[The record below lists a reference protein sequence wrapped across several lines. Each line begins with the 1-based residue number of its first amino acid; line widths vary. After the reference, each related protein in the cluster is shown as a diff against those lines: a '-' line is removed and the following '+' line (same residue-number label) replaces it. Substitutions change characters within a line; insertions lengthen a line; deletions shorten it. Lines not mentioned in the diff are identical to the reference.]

1 MISNKSNGTE
11 GSQAWKSK
19 AILQH
24 IIVRKKRSGVAFLLL
39 DSPGKLNF
47 LTSEVID
54 ELNLAITDVAN
65 DPDVKAMV
73 VISGKADTFVTGADL
88 HEIMRFSNQMDGL
101 KLSRH
106 GHKVF
111 AALANF
117 RKPTV
122 AAINGVCLGG
132 GLELVL
138 CCDRRVATDAPMTV
152 LGLPE
157 VRHGLVPGFG
167 GTQRLPQQIG
177 IRNAL
182 EIILSGELVNA
193 HRALEMNIV
202 DKIVPADNLMQQ
214 AEQLALELLEIPLG
228 ERKIVAP
235 ELDAEK
241 LSKLFSI
248 CERSVRIKTK
258 GKYPAQMRVLEVMR
272 TGLLEGIEAGI
283 EAEKTTFAELAVSEV
298 ARNLIFLFFS
308 RELAKQTAAI
318 ASRHS
323 NIRLNAVSIVS
334 WERDPESLTWERRL
348 PAGTGPDNKGVH
360 PTSSSDVYTIE
371 AGKMPA
377 LPGNKLGDL
386 AIAHGLGVSFIET
399 NEHTHTALQTN
410 PNILRADLIIE
421 STIEDKDTKL
431 KILSAM
437 ATVMKPDAVLVT
449 VTSSLSI
456 AELATSIPNNQNFI
470 GIQLIHPIDQ
480 MPHAELISHPNTSK
494 FALAQATKF
503 ISKIGKLSMSVQ
515 DSPGFLLNRI
525 LTVYLLQAARLAESG
540 VPVTWLEQSAIDFGM
555 PMGPFSV
562 LDEIGLDL
570 AQTVATV
577 LSEKLGD
584 RFKVPNSLS
593 KALSAGIIGRENG
606 CGAYVWHED
615 KKLELNIDLQTKVGF
630 LISESSLP
638 KEQSMKIAH
647 AMILPMVD
655 EASRCLE
662 EKVVRRAREIDLC
675 LVMGIGFPSF
685 RGGLLRYADSI
696 GIKQIIDEIQ
706 EIYIQT
712 DPAHQISDYL
722 KRLVQDNRGFYSRAM
737 EQN

>member
-1 MISNKSNGTE
+1 MISNKSDGTE

-19 AILQH
+19 ATLQH
-24 IIVRKKRSGVAFLLL
+24 IIVRKKRSGVAFLFL
-39 DSPGKLNF
+39 DSPGKQNF
-47 LTSEVID
+47 LRAEVID
-54 ELNLAITDVAN
+54 ELSLAITEVAD

-88 HEIMRFSNQMDGL
+88 HEIMRFSNKMDGL

-117 RKPTV
+117 KRPTV

-138 CCDRRVATDAPMTV
+138 CCDRRVATDALITV

-157 VRHGLVPGFG
+157 VRHGIVPGFG
-167 GTQRLPQQIG
+167 GTQRLPRQIG
-177 IRNAL
+177 VRNAL
-182 EIILSGELVNA
+182 EIILGGELVDA
-193 HRALEMNIV
+193 HRALDMNIV
-202 DKIVPADNLMQQ
+202 DQIVPADNLMQR

-228 ERKIVAP
+228 DRKIVAP

-258 GKYPAQMRVLEVMR
+258 GRYPAQLRVLEVMK
-272 TGLLEGIEAGI
+272 TGLIEGMEAGI
-283 EAEKTTFAELAVSEV
+283 EAEITTFAELSVSEV

-323 NIRLNAVSIVS
+323 NIRLNAVSIVG
-334 WERDPESLTWERRL
+334 LERRL
-348 PAGTGPDNKGVH
+348 PAGTEPGNKGFN
-360 PTSSSDVYTIE
+360 PASSSDVNTIE

-377 LPGNKLGDL
+377 LPGGTLAKL
-386 AIAHGLGVSFIET
+386 AIAHGLDVSFIET
-399 NEHTHTALQTN
+399 NEHTHTALRTN
-410 PNILRADLIIE
+410 SNILKADLIIE
-421 STIEDKDTKL
+421 STTEDKDTKL
-431 KILSAM
+431 KILSTM

-456 AELATSIPNNQNFI
+456 AELATSIPNKQNFI
-470 GIQLIHPIDQ
+470 GMQLIHPIDK
-480 MPHAELISHPNTSK
+480 MPLAELIPHPDTSK
-494 FALAQATKF
+494 FATAQATKF
-503 ISKIGKLSMSVQ
+503 VNKIGKLSACVH

-525 LTVYLLQAARLAESG
+525 LTVYLQQAARMAESG
-540 VPVTWLEQSAIDFGM
+540 IPVNWLEQSAINFGM

-593 KALSAGIIGRENG
+593 KALSAGMIGRENG

-638 KEQSMKIAH
+638 PEQSTKIAH

-655 EASRCLE
+655 EASRCLDE
-662 EKVVRRAREIDLC
+662 RVVRRAREIDLC
-675 LVMGIGFPSF
+675 MVMGIGFPSF
-685 RGGLLRYADSI
+685 RGGLLRYADSL

-712 DPAHQISDYL
+712 TPAHHISDYL
-722 KRLVQDNRGFYSRAM
+722 KRLVQENRGFYSRAM